1 MPHVRLNQM
10 SLSKTDAQ
18 QLPRSDHDDEVSHD
32 DLFQVL
38 SNPRRRYAVH
48 LLEHEAE
55 TVELGSMASQIAA
68 WENDQAVGEVT
79 GAERKRVYTS
89 LQQQHLPKM
98 DELGIVEFNK
108 NRGTVEPAPAL
119 EDVDLYLDVVSG
131 KEIPWSE
138 YYLGLSFVCAALVA
152 TVGAGVWPLT
162 ALSNFSW
169 MVFIVVVFSTSAI
182 AHNYYTY
189 EMGANDEKKPP
200 TLRDQ

>member
-1 MPHVRLNQM
+1 MTQVRQSQM
-10 SLSKTDAQ
+10 ALSKTDTQ
-18 QLPRSDHDDEVSHD
+18 QLARSDHSEEVSRD

-38 SNPRRRYAVH
+38 SNSRRRYAVQ
-48 LLEHEAE
+48 LLEYEE
-55 TVELGSMASQIAA
+55 DTIELGSMATQIAA
-68 WENDQAVGEVT
+68 WENGHEVAEVT
-79 GAERKRVYTS
+79 GTERKRVYTS

-119 EDVDLYLDVVSG
+119 EEVDLYLDVVSG

-138 YYLGLSFVCAALVA
+138 YYLGLSFVCAGLVA
-152 TVGAGVWPLT
+152 AVGIGVWPLA
-162 ALSNFSW
+162 ALSPFSW
-169 MVFIVVVFSTSAI
+169 LVFVVVVFIFSAV

-189 EMGANDEKKPP
+189 QMGAADDKRPP